1 LAALVRD
8 HWGDLPDEDPA
19 RVAGSL
25 PFGATLREPGT
36 SRGWVLDDEGSVA
49 AFGAAMAWA
58 RRQQVREL
66 HVLVDAG
73 ASSERSI
80 DVAGVMARRAE
91 QWASP
96 PQVWTV
102 SGRDVAVAQPAPIPA
117 PIEPAAAAREWIPT
131 LLRHGAEVVVEHGT
145 ITGEILGL
153 EVARVVATEAS
164 SGWRL
169 AVGVGHVDQ
178 DARDEMRP
186 DESIDDALDRVV
198 DLVRHHRAP
207 GRTRHPANTVARER
221 WLRRVLVERPVLVG
235 ASELRPVAPPLGR
248 TGLMTPAVAPAV
260 GTDVHGR
267 PLVVVCATGIHLD
280 LVPAA
285 ADVRVLCATG
295 GEAASARLV
304 LVVPEVDDYP
314 LTRELA
320 RDLAWPADV
329 VAVPAGWES
338 LAGE

>member
-1 LAALVRD
+1 VNTRLKAV
-8 HWGDLPDEDPA
+8 
-19 RVAGSL
+19 
-25 PFGATLREPGT
+25 
-36 SRGWVLDDEGSVA
+36 
-49 AFGAAMAWA
+49 
-58 RRQQVREL
+58 
-66 HVLVDAG
+66 
-73 ASSERSI
+73 
-80 DVAGVMARRAE
+80 RRAGN
-91 QWASP
+91 ALM
-96 PQVWTV
+96 
-102 SGRDVAVAQPAPIPA
+102 AVLGSDYGAQCEERPVD
-117 PIEPAAAAREWIPT
+117 
-131 LLRHGAEVVVEHGT
+131 HVVVEHGT

-153 EVARVVATEAS
+153 EVARVVAAG

-198 DLVRHHRAP
+198 DLVRRHRAP

-267 PLVVVCATGIHLD
+267 PMVVVCATGVHLD

-285 ADVRVLCATG
+285 ADVRVLSSTG

-304 LVVPEVDDYP
+304 LVVPEADDYP

-320 RDLAWPADV
+320 GDLAWPADV
-329 VAVPAGWES
+329 LTVPVGWEA
-338 LAGE
+338 LGGA